1 MRIETIYDSLNEAFC
16 RLRNA
21 VHDSSEFLRI
31 PRKANGD
38 YRICEQEFKLFF
50 INSLFHSINDPNFTV
65 SIEDPTQYGYRFS
78 SAHKIL
84 DIFDYCRRPDESGLK
99 NYRSAC
105 IDVLLYEQ
113 GKRVAIIE
121 FKAGNPGEF
130 MHRKDFYKLDN
141 EPGVDLLRLFVEV
154 YGSSNNKTIDSI
166 AYKLFRN
173 NNYHISEKVIYRG
186 YSLEH
191 NGNTSGSLIT
201 YQFPNSLIVNNF
213 TL

>member
-1 MRIETIYDSLNEAFC
+1 MRIETIYDSLNEAFY

-21 VHDSSEFLRI
+21 VNDSSEFLRI
-31 PRKANGD
+31 PRKANGN

-50 INSLFHSINDPNFTV
+50 INSLSHSINDRNFTV

-78 SAHKIL
+78 RNHKTL
-84 DIFDYCRRPDESGLK
+84 DIFDHCRKSAENGLK
-99 NYRSAC
+99 NYRSAR
-105 IDVLLYEQ
+105 IDVSLYEQ
-113 GKRVAIIE
+113 GNRVAIIE

-130 MHRKDFYKLDN
+130 MHQKDFYKLDN

-191 NGNTSGSLIT
+191 NGNKSGSIFT
-201 YQFPNSLIVNNF
+201 YQSPNSLIVNDF